1 MAIKRVRKIIKVKY
15 YKRKAS
21 VKGHT
26 RTVTKKIDT
35 APTVKRTYK
44 KRRKKK

>member
-1 MAIKRVRKIIKVKY
+1 MAIKKVRKRVKVKA

-26 RTVTKKIDT
+26 RVVTKKIDT